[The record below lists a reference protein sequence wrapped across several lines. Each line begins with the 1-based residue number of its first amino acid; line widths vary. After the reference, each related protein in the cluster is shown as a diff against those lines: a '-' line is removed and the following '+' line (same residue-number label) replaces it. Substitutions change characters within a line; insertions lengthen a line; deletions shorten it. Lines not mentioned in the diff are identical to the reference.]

1 MKNKIFWIIIIAVI
15 LLFWNENT
23 IVPNLYIKII
33 GIGILFYGMMR
44 LSAKIPSKK
53 DKNNE

>member
-23 IVPNLYIKII
+23 IAPNLYIKII
-33 GIGILFYGMMR
+33 GIGTLFYGMMR
-44 LSAKIPSKK
+44 LSAKIPNKK
-53 DKNNE
+53 DKNNN